1 MTFMQIAEPAECDVL
16 RAPDKGQVVLTG
28 RSPGSVAT
36 YSCRPGYKLV
46 GNPTRICQDDEQWS
60 GSPPLCRCTNAL
72 FYVYVPY
79 LLFPHSFHAHI
90 SHTAID
96 CGFLNDP
103 LYGIVRLSRITVGST
118 AKYSCSVGFVLVGEV
133 SRTCQLD
140 GRWSGEA
147 PTCHC
152 N

>member
-1 MTFMQIAEPAECDVL
+1 ML
-16 RAPDKGQVVLTG
+16 YL
-28 RSPGSVAT
+28 
-36 YSCRPGYKLV
+36 
-46 GNPTRICQDDEQWS
+46 
-60 GSPPLCRCTNAL
+60 
-72 FYVYVPY
+72 YVPY
-79 LLFPHSFHAHI
+79 LLLPHSFHAHI

-103 LYGIVRLSRITVGST
+103 LYGIVRLSRTTVGST

-152 N
+152 NQ